1 MDGKGVTQEQIAFA
15 ADVRARDE
23 KLIQY
28 CREQGFTD
36 KRTGWTSYFPEQV
49 AHLNPPTNEERSRA
63 EVIEFSAKAPAGPYV
78 AYLSA
83 DRQRI
88 TTWTGETLATVTDIT
103 QTSTRNSWM
112 SDERGAFTARAING
126 RRYRGT
132 HNGPQVYCRMR
143 LLKP

>member
-1 MDGKGVTQEQIAFA
+1 MSGQADSQHEQPQSTLVAIRLSSLTILIGYCMGGKGVTQEQIAFA

-36 KRTGWTSYFPEQV
+36 TRTGWTSYFPEQV

-83 DRQRI
+83 DRQR
-88 TTWTGETLATVTDIT
+88 
-103 QTSTRNSWM
+103 
-112 SDERGAFTARAING
+112 
-126 RRYRGT
+126 
-132 HNGPQVYCRMR
+132 
-143 LLKP
+143 